1 MATQNINLSFV
12 KTLSNLG
19 KSSSPTPIDPTPQK
33 GVYVPTKVV
42 EQKVPNIE
50 QFRVF
55 SGSTVLPEVI
65 DPSRF
70 KIHNES
76 SNEEYGSG
84 VGLPINLSLDE
95 MLNEGSFVSLDKT
108 VVQDFNFNFSFSD
121 SARLNPDYFYQPEL
135 FGSSKLKV
143 NGDYNSS
150 LGYAVETEYEADK
163 KGSSSASKDL
173 PEADKHQYTVQPSDK
188 FSVEWGNEGEIIRE
202 GSTIDADGN
211 EQEGKVLYVIKSGSK
226 ALASSQKKY
235 YRIIPPKQGEAPEEL
250 LTLDSYYTDSEFVNA
265 ELRGLGLTNKSS
277 PELLKY
283 AEQLSG
289 LNANSKLESVF
300 TPSNWKTEG
309 SVSYLSAAEENLI
322 KLLNPMLSAEKF
334 FKDKSYKDNY
344 DHVFSS
350 DREYW
355 DDVKR
360 GVIRSSLSALSDIT
374 EASFRTFSNAIL
386 GKVTNFLNIQLG
398 RQAVTSGTIFIR
410 GTEKLIDYSEFNIGA
425 GSAPVGVDSKRKG
438 APLPPDSTASRIDP
452 FFEALIKS
460 KKPRKVKLSFNYPE
474 GGFRYGIPHYSI
486 MTEAEWGRITKID
499 KSEPYRSS
507 SRNTDGFKSTGT
519 LLNSIKGALGKDPNS
534 NEPIEIQML
543 PSFNPGD
550 FIGGVQSW
558 VTDDVIAKFRSL
570 QDISFANQDRD
581 NSSFLKELMR
591 KDPLLSQSQFS
602 LYIYNPFEED
612 KYPAKRWKDKIVKP
626 PKNRHDPTY
635 PPEVHLLESLQ
646 NLRGFRL
653 KSFEI
658 PETSRN
664 SVVNTYGNS
673 ALSLLSNSQ
682 AGSDHTAIVTFI
694 CDKKLKELKDLIE
707 LTGNGLLVK
716 QELASGEDSTLVYD
730 LSSIADNHNDYVTEA
745 MLQIENG
752 AQIINALLNSD
763 DREKAIWQEYIP
775 IYKYSPSK
783 AMNPLDIPSMLGITQ
798 EPIDLSKSEL
808 KLSVSSFLDP
818 LLLPSSLLP
827 EPEVRKPIGLPVEVT
842 QKVSNLDAGLN
853 ILPSFYFKGFKIIDL
868 NYNLSFEAGNEVK
881 LLEIQATVTW
891 NRLLISPWNP
901 NFSRSHSYLNFLF
914 PYSGLNVDVPWEPY
928 TPPEEVKKKEKK
940 SREQRKQER
949 ADKKELKQVAKET
962 KKEDK
967 DKEKEA
973 KAKAKEEA
981 KVAKAAEKEQK
992 AADKAAAK
1000 TPEGKEAKAKA
1011 KEAERNAILH
1021 KKGET
1026 FVDTSGSPTNYNE
1039 IID

>member
-12 KTLSNLG
+12 KTFSNLG
-19 KSSSPTPIDPTPQK
+19 KSSSPTPIDPAPQK

-42 EQKVPNIE
+42 EQKAPSIE

-55 SGSTVLPEVI
+55 SGSAVLPEAM

-70 KIHNES
+70 KIHNEGS
-76 SNEEYGSG
+76 DEPYGGG
-84 VGLPINLSLDE
+84 VGLPVNLSLDE
-95 MLNEGSFVSLDKT
+95 MLSDGRFLSLDNT
-108 VVQDFNFNFSFSD
+108 VVQDFNYNFSFSA

-135 FGSSKLKV
+135 SGNSKLKV
-143 NGDYNSS
+143 NEDYRS
-150 LGYAVETEYEADK
+150 LGYAEEVEYEADK
-163 KGSSSASKDL
+163 KDPNSASRDFEKADRFKDN
-173 PEADKHQYTVQPSDK
+173 VQPSNK
-188 FSVEWGNEGEIIRE
+188 FSAEWGTEGEIIRE
-202 GSTIDADGN
+202 ESTIDADGN
-211 EQEGKVLYVIKSGSK
+211 EQEGKVLYVIRSGSK

-235 YRIIPPKQGEAPEEL
+235 YRIIPPKQGEIPEEAL
-250 LTLDSYYTDSEFVNA
+250 ALDSYYTNSEFVNA

-277 PELLKY
+277 PELLRY
-283 AEQLSG
+283 AENISK
-289 LNANSKLESVF
+289 LNSNSKLESVF
-300 TPSNWKTEG
+300 TPSNWDKAGNT
-309 SVSYLSAAEENLI
+309 SYLSNAAENLI
-322 KLLNPMLSAEKF
+322 QLLNPTLSAEKF

-350 DREYW
+350 DGSYW
-355 DDVKR
+355 EDVKR

-386 GKVTNFLNIQLG
+386 GYGFNFLNIQLG
-398 RQAVTSGTIFIR
+398 RRAVTSGTIFIR
-410 GTEKLIDYSEFNIGA
+410 GTEKLIDYSEFNIGV

-438 APLPPDSTASRIDP
+438 APLPPDSTAARIKP
-452 FFEALIKS
+452 FFETLIKS

-486 MTEAEWGRITKID
+486 MTEAEWGRITKIN
-499 KSEPYRSS
+499 KSEPYRSA
-507 SRNTDGFKSTGT
+507 SRNADGSFKSTEGFKSTGT
-519 LLNSIKGALGKDPNS
+519 FLDSVKNALSKGPTS

-550 FIGGVQSW
+550 FIGGAQSW

-570 QDISFANQDRD
+570 QDISFADQDRD

-612 KYPAKRWKDKIVKP
+612 KYPAKRWNDKVVKS
-626 PKNRHDPTY
+626 PKNRHEPTY
-635 PPEVHLLESLQ
+635 DSKVHLIESLK

-664 SVVNTYGNS
+664 STVNSYGNS

-682 AGSDHTAIVTFI
+682 ASSDHTAIVTFI

-707 LTGNGLLVK
+707 LTGNGLLIK
-716 QELASGEDSTLVYD
+716 QELASDESSTLVYD
-730 LSSIADNHNDYVTEA
+730 LSSIADNHNGYVTEA

-763 DREKAIWQEYIP
+763 DRENAIWKKYIP
-775 IYKYSPSK
+775 LYQRSTAKD
-783 AMNPLDIPSMLGITQ
+783 PLNEPSMLGITPQ
-798 EPIDLSKSEL
+798 PVDLSNFKL
-808 KLSVSSFLDP
+808 KP
-818 LLLPSSLLP
+818 LNFPDPSSPTFNLFS
-827 EPEVRKPIGLPVEVT
+827 PITIPVEST
-842 QKVSNLDAGLN
+842 QQISNLDAGLN
-853 ILPSFYFKGFKIIDL
+853 ILPSFYFMGFKIIDL
-868 NYNLSFEAGNEVK
+868 NYNLSFEAGNEAK

-891 NRLLISPWNP
+891 NRLLISPWDP
-901 NFSRSHSYLNFLF
+901 NLQGSHSYLNFLF
-914 PYSGLNVDVPWEPY
+914 THDGLKDPVPWEPY
-928 TPPEEVKKKEKK
+928 TPSEEAKKKEKK

-949 ADKKELKQVAKET
+949 ADNKFLKQVAKED
-962 KKEDK
+962 KKE
-967 DKEKEA
+967 
-973 KAKAKEEA
+973 
-981 KVAKAAEKEQK
+981 AKAAEKEVKAEAKTAVAMDKQAAKEAKAEAK
-992 AADKAAAK
+992 AASK
-1000 TPEGKEAKAKA
+1000 TPEAKEAKAKA